1 VERQPAR
8 RTMNHPLNHPSLL
21 PQLAQSGLFLKFREA
36 FEVATGRH
44 LELQLV
50 QDQKATPDELPFPV
64 VLKVPVQVNGQ
75 SFAELVLDPVRLSD
89 GEYASFDKVAVILLD
104 DGCDA
109 AAVRRAQA
117 VFQDMPALPTN
128 RLEALR
134 TMVQC
139 FSTQLGDLAYRLF
152 LQCADNEPP
161 AVRRARQH
169 ITQHLA
175 QPLCLEEVARH
186 SGVSPFHFC
195 KIFKRFTGLTFTE
208 YVNRARVEKAKQL
221 LIKPQSRVT
230 EVAYDVCFQSLSQ
243 FNRSFRRVMDQSPTE
258 FRSSMTPAEK
268 RHMLAGKF

>member
-1 VERQPAR
+1 
-8 RTMNHPLNHPSLL
+8 MNHPLNHPSLL
-21 PQLAQSGLFLKFREA
+21 PQLANSELYVTFRDA
-36 FEVATGRH
+36 FQVATGRR
-44 LELQLV
+44 LDLQLV
-50 QDQKATPDELPFPV
+50 QDDEITTEQPFAV
-64 VLKVPVQVNGQ
+64 VMKVPVLVNDQ

-89 GEYASFDKVAVILLD
+89 GEYASFDKVAGSLLD

-109 AAVRRAQA
+109 AQIRRAQTVYQNMA
-117 VFQDMPALPTN
+117 AMPKG
-128 RLEALR
+128 RLEALK
-134 TMVQC
+134 TMIQC
-139 FSTQLGDLAYRLF
+139 FSKQLGELAYRLF

-161 AVRRARQH
+161 AVRRARHH

-175 QPLCLEEVARH
+175 EPLCLEEVARN

-230 EVAYDVCFQSLSQ
+230 EVAYDVGFQSLSQ

-258 FRSSMTPAEK
+258 FRSQMTPAQ
-268 RHMLAGKF
+268 RRQMLAGKF